1 MRIAVCDDEV
11 LFIDRIVK
19 YIEKRYKDLDT
30 VIHSFLSGEEFLKH
44 YEKGEAKYDAIFL
57 DIEMKQLDGIKTAE
71 KIRKIDDEVPIVF
84 LTSHN
89 EFAAAGY
96 EVSAF
101 RFLTKPV
108 QEDKLIE
115 AIESIKNQISNSK
128 RILVHQKDTNIL
140 LKIKD
145 IMYIEAHDKEINIHT
160 SSNCYIERR
169 NLNDVEEE
177 LKEEGF
183 FRTHRGYLINL
194 SYVRE
199 FDTKEVTLE
208 NNEKILISRLKYKK
222 FKESLYLHIKRIAK

>member
-1 MRIAVCDDEV
+1 MRIAVCDDEI

-19 YIEKRYKDLDT
+19 NIEKRYKDLDT

-44 YEKGEAKYDAIFL
+44 YEKGKANYDAIFL

-101 RFLTKPV
+101 RFLIKPV

-145 IMYIEAHDKEINIHT
+145 IIYIEAHDKEINIHT

-183 FRTHRGYLINL
+183 FRTHRGYLVNL
-194 SYVRE
+194 NYVRE

>member
-1 MRIAVCDDEV
+1 MRIAVCDDER
-11 LFIDRIVK
+11 LFIDRIVEN
-19 YIEKRYKDLDT
+19 IEKRYKDLDT
-30 VIHSFLSGEEFLKH
+30 VIHSFSSGEEFLKY
-44 YEKGEAKYDAIFL
+44 YEKGAVNYDVIFL
-57 DIEMKQLDGIKTAE
+57 DIEMKQIDGIKTAE
-71 KIRKIDDEVPIVF
+71 KIRKIDDEIPIVF

-115 AIESIKNQISNSK
+115 AIESIKKQISNSK

-160 SSNCYIERR
+160 SSKCYIERR
-169 NLNDVEEE
+169 NLNDVEKE

-199 FDTKEVTLE
+199 FDTKEVILE